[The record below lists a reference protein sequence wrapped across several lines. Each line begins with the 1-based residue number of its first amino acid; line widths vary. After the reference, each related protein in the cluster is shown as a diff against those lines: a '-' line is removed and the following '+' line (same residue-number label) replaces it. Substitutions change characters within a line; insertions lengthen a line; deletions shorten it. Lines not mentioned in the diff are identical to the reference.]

1 MTPPSAADQADS
13 TWHPASPWS
22 GWAEWL
28 AGVPLFAGLS
38 RGHLKRVARLA
49 HLRSYADGK
58 TLTSAGSRGDAFFVI
73 LEGSA
78 HLETPA
84 GHTRELKAGDSFGE
98 LALIDGA
105 PRAAT
110 IVAVGDVSVARIERA
125 AFLELMREEPPI
137 AIGLARGVVA
147 IIRDLEADAVP
158 ATVAG
163 GADAAAAGAA
173 DPLEQLTQASGDR
186 ASRKAAAGLAEALL
200 AGVPMFAEL
209 PQRRLHKVAAVAAV
223 KRYPA
228 GDVVARAG
236 ARGAVFHVIASGR
249 AKAVT
254 PDGRENVMEPGGFF
268 GELSLLDGAPRAA
281 TVSALDEL
289 VTVCISR
296 SDLTKLLKEE
306 PNIAVGLLRGLVAL
320 VRDVEAQAAS

>member
-13 TWHPASPWS
+13 TWHPGSAWS

-28 AGVPLFAGLS
+28 AGAPLFAGLS
-38 RGHLKRVARLA
+38 RSHQKRVARLA
-49 HLRSYADGK
+49 HLKSYSDGK
-58 TLTSAGSRGDAFFVI
+58 VLTRAGSRGDAFFVI

-84 GHTRELKAGDSFGE
+84 GHTHGLKAGDSFGE

-110 IVAVGDVSVARIERA
+110 IVAVGDVSVARIERP
-125 AFLELMREEPPI
+125 AFLELLRQEPLI
-137 AIGLARGVVA
+137 AVGLARGVVA
-147 IIRDLEADAVP
+147 IIRDLEADALP
-158 ATVAG
+158 ATVVG

-173 DPLEQLTQASGDR
+173 DPLEQLTQAAGDR
-186 ASRKAAAGLAEALL
+186 ASRKAAAGLAEALV
-200 AGVPMFAEL
+200 AGVPLFAEL

-228 GDVVARAG
+228 GATVARAG
-236 ARGAVFHVIASGR
+236 TRGDVFYVIAAGR
-249 AKAVT
+249 ALALT
-254 PDGRENVMEPGGFF
+254 PDGHENVMEPGAFF

-289 VTVCISR
+289 VTVRISR
-296 SDLTKLLKEE
+296 SDLTRLLQEE
-306 PNIAVGLLRGLVAL
+306 PTIAVGLLRGLVAL
-320 VRDVEAQAAS
+320 VRDVERQ